1 MISEEFKE
9 HVIHE
14 KIEQLASRLNDEE
27 VKENIDLETFSFY
40 ESVSQYITDRLRLTI
55 PVLVQENELNSLSN
69 EIEAGLQ
76 QINSFIG
83 NGNAGH
89 ITNANNNFYSALNRT
104 RNLPLPFAK
113 NDFNFS
119 KAIANF
125 QDSVQ
130 QKYESLEQENSEL
143 KQEIDEL
150 KSDLKTKTTEF
161 QSDLESKQEELR
173 RLAESLVEKEGGLIE
188 ALTEEYQE
196 KHDSVRNSFKETIES
211 DREEYRE
218 EINEQQNTFR
228 AEIDDLKEKIDTDTS
243 DLVSKLEKK
252 LEDAKKIVNIV
263 GNVGV
268 TGNFQK
274 IADDHKTTAN
284 SWRIVAIVF
293 MGILSGLLV
302 YTIWDISHGE
312 NFDWIKSLI
321 RVIAA
326 AALSY
331 PATYAAKE
339 SSKHRKLESFNRRNE
354 LELASI
360 EPFIELLPEDKKQ
373 QIKSKLVE
381 KYFGNNEIVNDST
394 DSKEEV
400 SVVGFEK
407 IIKAILPILNK

>member
-1 MISEEFKE
+1 MNS
-9 HVIHE
+9 
-14 KIEQLASRLNDEE
+14 EE

-40 ESVSQYITDRLRLTI
+40 ESVSQYIADRLRLTI

-89 ITNANNNFYSALNRT
+89 LTNVNNNFNSALNRT
-104 RNLPLPFAK
+104 RNFPLPFAK

-125 QDSVQ
+125 QDSVRQ
-130 QKYESLEQENSEL
+130 RYESLEQENSEL
-143 KQEIDEL
+143 KQEINEL
-150 KSDLKTKTTEF
+150 KSDLETKTTEF

-173 RLAESLVEKEGGLIE
+173 RLSESLVEKEGLIQ

-196 KHDSVRNSFKETIES
+196 KHDSVRNSFQETIES

-228 AEIDDLKEKIDTDTS
+228 TEIDYLKEKIDTDTS
-243 DLVSKLEKK
+243 DLVSKLKKK

-274 IADDHKTTAN
+274 IADDHKSTADTL
-284 SWRIVAIVF
+284 RIVAIVF
-293 MGILSGLLV
+293 MSILSGLLI
-302 YTIWDISHGE
+302 YTIWDIRHGE

-381 KYFGNNEIVNDST
+381 KYFGKNEIVNDSP
-394 DSKEEV
+394 DSKEEF

-407 IIKAILPILNK
+407 IIKAILPIIKK